1 MECQGTSDLS
11 MPICSAASRPAA
23 SLGDDDDASVRTP
36 SSPPGLMIHS
46 PACDDLIVRLILV
59 EVEALAREARFA
71 EDAPRAPRRRRRR
84 GIPWTVGISTGGICV
99 LVVVVVV
106 DVSAPGG
113 FDAGSRATELGVH
126 ERDGDAHR
134 AIMCPSPS
142 AAARVLNEEAL
153 LGKEVTERKYLPGHV
168 KGGSIFLELSV
179 TVHPRGCIA
188 AAMTTIWRPHW
199 LVKHIEPVK
208 EEVPDDDVPDVKVEP
223 PAGDDGINGE
233 DGTTPSEGKGAKR
246 KRAPR
251 TKGPCE
257 HGVKYR
263 SKCKVC
269 SACPHG
275 RRRSRC
281 KECGGQ
287 ESASTVV
294 GAQMQGVRWGIN
306 LRARSSALLLQGVR
320 WGWNLRAR
328 SSALSV
334 QGVRWGINL
343 RARSYAL

>member
-1 MECQGTSDLS
+1 M
-11 MPICSAASRPAA
+11 
-23 SLGDDDDASVRTP
+23 
-36 SSPPGLMIHS
+36 
-46 PACDDLIVRLILV
+46 
-59 EVEALAREARFA
+59 
-71 EDAPRAPRRRRRR
+71 
-84 GIPWTVGISTGGICV
+84 
-99 LVVVVVV
+99 

-134 AIMCPSPS
+134 AIMCPSPPP
-142 AAARVLNEEAL
+142 AARVLNEEAL

-223 PAGDDGINGE
+223 VADDDGINGE

-246 KRAPR
+246 KRAPK

-275 RRRSRC
+275 RRRSQC

-294 GAQMQGVRWGIN
+294 GAQMQGVRWGCN
-306 LRARSSALLLQGVR
+306 LRARSSALLCKECGGGAICEHGRQRSQCKECGGASICEHGRIRSKCKECGGGSICEHGRSALMQGVR
-320 WGWNLRAR
+320 W
-328 SSALSV
+328 
-334 QGVRWGINL
+334 
-343 RARSYAL
+343 

>member
-1 MECQGTSDLS
+1 
-11 MPICSAASRPAA
+11 
-23 SLGDDDDASVRTP
+23 
-36 SSPPGLMIHS
+36 
-46 PACDDLIVRLILV
+46 
-59 EVEALAREARFA
+59 
-71 EDAPRAPRRRRRR
+71 
-84 GIPWTVGISTGGICV
+84 
-99 LVVVVVV
+99 
-106 DVSAPGG
+106 VSAPGG

-134 AIMCPSPS
+134 AIMCPSPPP
-142 AAARVLNEEAL
+142 AARVLNEEAL

-223 PAGDDGINGE
+223 VADDDGINGE

-246 KRAPR
+246 KRAPN

-257 HGVKYR
+257 HGVKYSLEVQGVQRLSAR
-263 SKCKVC
+263 S
-269 SACPHG
+269 SAHSDARSAAG
-275 RRRSRC
+275 R
-281 KECGGQ
+281 K
-287 ESASTVV
+287 SASTVV
-294 GAQMQGVRWGIN
+294 GALV
-306 LRARSSALLLQGVR
+306 QGVR

-328 SSALSV
+328 SSTLWMQGVRWGIDLRARSYTLSV
-334 QGVRWGINL
+334 QGVRRGIKSASTVVYAL
-343 RARSYAL
+343 SARSAVGAQSASTVV